1 MRNMEFSPKPGFQ
14 IEVENGYEYFIPQ
27 EFQENPI
34 EYFER
39 EGKNIKT
46 GEIKFDENRR
56 VLEDP
61 TTVKDLH
68 VWRNNNGK
76 ELHVVAKRVN
86 TGKGEMMKSGDPFYE
101 YKILKLVQELG
112 LLAAKPVAKVEKGN
126 VHLIIMERI
135 FGVRW
140 SEKDSLNLKERG
152 YSNKDIENLKM
163 QAESKMEQLK
173 KKFEEAGIIRGW
185 KLKDMVFDVD
195 IENKIIRGIVPTD
208 WERTKIEK
216 QSPN

>member
-1 MRNMEFSPKPGFQ
+1 
-14 IEVENGYEYFIPQ
+14 
-27 EFQENPI
+27 
-34 EYFER
+34 
-39 EGKNIKT
+39 
-46 GEIKFDENRR
+46 
-56 VLEDP
+56 
-61 TTVKDLH
+61 
-68 VWRNNNGK
+68 
-76 ELHVVAKRVN
+76 
-86 TGKGEMMKSGDPFYE
+86 MKSGDPFYE

>member
-61 TTVKDLH
+61 TTVKDLPA
-68 VWRNNNGK
+68 WRNNNGK

-86 TGKGEMMKSGDPFYE
+86 TCKESRKRQCSSDYNGKNFRCSLERKGFIEFKRA
-101 YKILKLVQELG
+101 G
-112 LLAAKPVAKVEKGN
+112 L
-126 VHLIIMERI
+126 
-135 FGVRW
+135 F
-140 SEKDSLNLKERG
+140 
-152 YSNKDIENLKM
+152 
-163 QAESKMEQLK
+163 
-173 KKFEEAGIIRGW
+173 
-185 KLKDMVFDVD
+185 
-195 IENKIIRGIVPTD
+195 
-208 WERTKIEK
+208 
-216 QSPN
+216 